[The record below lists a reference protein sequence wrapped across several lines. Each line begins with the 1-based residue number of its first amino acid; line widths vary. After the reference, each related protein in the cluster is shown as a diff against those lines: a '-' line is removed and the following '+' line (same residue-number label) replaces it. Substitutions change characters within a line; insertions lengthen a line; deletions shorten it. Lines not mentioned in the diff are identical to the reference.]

1 MVDVAEA
8 ELSAGRTSPPVGDS
22 GWVSIRG
29 LSKAFPAAS
38 GGPVRALSEVDL
50 DVRRGVA
57 VALTGPSGSGKST
70 LLHLLGAML
79 PADSGRIVVDG
90 EDVAAMRRRE
100 LVTYRR
106 TVGFVFQRFQLLP
119 ALSALGNVLAPVLPS
134 RPGPDI
140 RDRATQ
146 LLTRVGLG
154 DRLDAVPS
162 KLSGGQQQRVAI
174 ARALLSRPRLLL
186 ADEPTGNLD
195 SATGSQ
201 ILDLLLEARDQDG
214 VTLVVATHD
223 VAVAERCGRV
233 VALRDGRISSDR
245 VASP

>member
-1 MVDVAEA
+1 
-8 ELSAGRTSPPVGDS
+8 LSD
-22 GWVSIRG
+22 
-29 LSKAFPAAS
+29 
-38 GGPVRALSEVDL
+38 VDL
-50 DVRRGVA
+50 DIQRGAA

-79 PADSGRIVVDG
+79 PADAGRIVVDG
-90 EDVAAMRRRE
+90 QDVAAMRRRE
-100 LVTYRR
+100 LVSYRR

-134 RPGPDI
+134 RPGPEVQ
-140 RDRATQ
+140 DRAAQ
-146 LLTRVGLG
+146 LLTRVGLA

-201 ILDLLLEARDQDG
+201 ILDLLLEARDQDE

-223 VAVAERCGRV
+223 VAVAERCDRV
-233 VALRDGRISSDR
+233 VALRDGKITSDQ
-245 VASP
+245 